1 MTTAQVAGR
10 LIGNANVEHK
20 SIEDAR
26 KRNEARALEDQ
37 FDAVAEEY
45 SDLVYNVAIGMLHR
59 PEDAQDAVQEAFI
72 SAYRAFPK
80 FKGDSKVST
89 WLYRIVVNACL
100 MKIRKEKTRN
110 KYLTQTGYDDAI
122 VYDWAGDPVRAA
134 ENGELQDAIRQ
145 GLERLS
151 PDLKTAV
158 VLRDLQ
164 ELTNEEASEIIG
176 IGVAAFKSR
185 VHRGRAMLRK
195 NLESYLTRLNG

>member
-1 MTTAQVAGR
+1 
-10 LIGNANVEHK
+10 
-20 SIEDAR
+20 
-26 KRNEARALEDQ
+26 
-37 FDAVAEEY
+37 
-45 SDLVYNVAIGMLHR
+45 
-59 PEDAQDAVQEAFI
+59 
-72 SAYRAFPK
+72 
-80 FKGDSKVST
+80 
-89 WLYRIVVNACL
+89 